1 MNIQSETMGYL
12 REHYKRLPVSPHQLY
27 TWYIANIVHVDS
39 SSGVLRL
46 DHPDKT
52 NNITALCCISSLV
65 STRCPSFTIK
75 FYWVF
80 LINTICQHFL
90 CVLLCIEWPPCGV
103 LWRSVFNTKIYLLQY
118 QHPSTF
124 SLYIGDIR
132 RDQARY
138 SWMYCWESYATNG
151 PSPQCCFLCL
161 RGCPFYACCI
171 FVGF

>member
-103 LWRSVFNTKIYLLQY
+103 WWRSVIQKYFSSTNTIPLLVCILETY
-118 QHPSTF
+118 VV
-124 SLYIGDIR
+124 IR
-132 RDQARY
+132 HGILGCTVGNHMRRTGRARNVVF
-138 SWMYCWESYATNG
+138 CVWEGVRFMRVA
-151 PSPQCCFLCL
+151 FL
-161 RGCPFYACCI
+161 
-171 FVGF
+171 